1 MGAILMVKV
10 PDLELSD
17 IVSDDYSMEKINQA
31 LIKYILNSQIK
42 NQKQLN
48 SHEEHLDELQA
59 KMTEFDEKIDKVMTE
74 TPALAWSKLEAY
86 DRQMRGSLEVMARDI
101 ALIK

>member
-17 IVSDDYSMEKINQA
+17 IVSEDYSMEKINQA
-31 LIKYILNSQIK
+31 LIKYM
-42 NQKQLN
+42 LN
-48 SHEEHLDELQA
+48 SHVKNAKRLMSHDEHLDDLQTDLTELG
-59 KMTEFDEKIDKVMTE
+59 ERIDKVMTE

-86 DRQMRGSLEVMARDI
+86 DR
-101 ALIK
+101 